1 VADDEL
7 TLTDEILRFIGETT
21 YGDLETLAVERAAAA
36 IADCLAVTY
45 LGAASEVGTTVLAAL
60 RAAGSLTGEHPL
72 LGTGERSN
80 VLDAAL
86 FNGAAAHALD
96 FDDINHPGPMH
107 PSCHLVPALL
117 GAAALVPA
125 SGSDWITA
133 FTIGFELDAKLGL
146 LLNPQHYARGW
157 HATSTLGVIGAAA
170 TVAKLL
176 GLDHEQTEHCLAI
189 AASGA
194 AGLRGNIGS
203 MTKPLHAGATA
214 RSALLAGILARE
226 GMTGR
231 RQVFDVRHGYL
242 AAFGEDRELRTDLVR
257 ELGRKWEIT
266 TEFGLGL
273 KPFACCGE
281 ATSAVEAALS
291 ITAEAN
297 GTEVTHVKVATNEH
311 STRILAYP
319 EPVTVEQARF
329 SLPFCVAAPLVLGR
343 ADPDVFSDETLA
355 DRRVQD
361 MMGRVEHVVDP
372 VHGGERE
379 FGSVVEATLA
389 DGRVLTRDIPVVKG
403 WSHRF
408 LTPAE
413 QRAKFVACT
422 SERMSAADAE
432 ALFEAIVT
440 VPRLAD
446 TGELRDRLYAVR

>member
-1 VADDEL
+1 MTGAEL
-7 TLTDEILRFIGETT
+7 TLTDEVLRFVEETRFA
-21 YGDLETLAVERAAAA
+21 DLEPLAAERAAAA
-36 IADCLAVTY
+36 IADCLAVTF

-60 RAAGSLTGEHPL
+60 RASGALGGEHPL
-72 LGTGERSN
+72 LGTGETAN

-117 GAAALVPA
+117 GADAIAPA
-125 SGSDWITA
+125 SGQDWITA
-133 FTIGFELDAKLGL
+133 FAIGFELDAKLGL

-170 TVAKLL
+170 TVARVL
-176 GLDHEQTEHCLAI
+176 GLDRNQTEHCLAI
-189 AASGA
+189 AGSGA

-203 MTKPLHAGATA
+203 MTKPLHAGAAA
-214 RSALLAGILARE
+214 RSALLAGLLARE

-231 RQVFDVRHGYL
+231 EQIFDVPHGYL
-242 AAFGEDRELRTDLVR
+242 AAFSESRELRTELIR

-291 ITAEAN
+291 IFAEA
-297 GTEVTHVKVATNEH
+297 GGAEVTHVRVATNEH
-311 STRILAYP
+311 STRILAFTDP
-319 EPVTVEQARF
+319 RTVEQARF
-329 SLPFCVAAPLVLGR
+329 SLQFCVAAPLVLGR
-343 ADPDVFSDETLA
+343 ADPDVFADETLA
-355 DRRVQD
+355 DTRVRD
-361 MMGRVEHVVDP
+361 LMGRVEHVVDP

-379 FGSVVEATLA
+379 FGAVVEATLA

-408 LTPAE
+408 LTTDE

-422 SERMSAADAE
+422 RDRMSEQDA
-432 ALFEAIVT
+432 
-440 VPRLAD
+440 
-446 TGELRDRLYAVR
+446 GELFDLIVNVARLDDTNVLRARLHGVR